1 MVFLDKRK
9 HDAHIHP
16 SFLYLRGSKKE
27 ASMGAGD
34 DDILPKAKDVLIRV
48 AEAETEKAE
57 ERRRAAHAAEA
68 EKKALIDQL
77 KKPSGLSEDEKIK
90 LAARVIE
97 RAVKNGLTEV
107 QVYRFPNEMCTDH
120 GRAINQGEPGW
131 ENTLTGIPREV
142 FQLWKD
148 HLQSRGYKIRYQ
160 IIDFPSGMP
169 GDVGV
174 ILSWH

>member
-1 MVFLDKRK
+1 M
-9 HDAHIHP
+9 
-16 SFLYLRGSKKE
+16 E
-27 ASMGAGD
+27 ASMGTAD
-34 DDILPKAKDVLIRV
+34 SDILPKAKDALIRV
-48 AEAETEKAE
+48 AEAEGAKAD
-57 ERRRAAHAAEA
+57 ERRRAAQAAEA

-77 KKPSGLSEDEKIK
+77 TKPSGLSEDEKIK
-90 LAARVIE
+90 LAATVIE

-107 QVYRFPNEMCTDH
+107 QVYRFPNEMCTDR
-120 GRAINQGEPGW
+120 GRAINQGEHGW

-148 HLQSRGYKIRYQ
+148 HLQPRGYKIRYQ
-160 IIDFPSGMP
+160 IIDFPGGMP

>member
-1 MVFLDKRK
+1 MAYLINGHTNFGLKRNQRT
-9 HDAHIHP
+9 DGAN
-16 SFLYLRGSKKE
+16 
-27 ASMGAGD
+27 MTVTAGD
-34 DDILPKAKDVLIRV
+34 VLPKAGDVLLKV
-48 AEAETEKAE
+48 AEAEAAKAD
-57 ERRRAAHAAEA
+57 ERRRATAAAEA

-90 LAARVIE
+90 LAATVIE

-107 QVYRFPNEMCTDH
+107 QVYRFPNEMCTDR

-131 ENTLTGIPREV
+131 ESTLTGIPKEV
-142 FQLWKD
+142 YQLWKD
-148 HLQSRGYKIRYQ
+148 HLHPRGYKIRYQ
-160 IIDFPSGMP
+160 IIDFPGGMP